1 MKEYK
6 PIFTE
11 KERQSFRRSEKRQV
25 AIKQIAEHAKATAF
39 AVGVIA
45 VVGIAG
51 AVERGVLG

>member
-11 KERQSFRRSEKRQV
+11 KERQSFRRSEKNK
-25 AIKQIAEHAKATAF
+25 ATLKNIADHAKATAF